1 MDSCRTAGEQAAR
14 WRAAG
19 IPDGYTISRLLYT
32 AAAEVI
38 IAELRAMNDGYLPQ
52 RLVMRPTS
60 SDKYEPIGNP
70 GPDVSFESAATCE
83 KEPIL
88 AFNSKTWQRNP
99 EGRLSGANWDGLY
112 VFNVRTRELN
122 FRVSGENF
130 IKPEPYDERAWIS
143 EILSLSDDA
152 NHAYVKVALGKRLED
167 GEKQSVRY
175 DYYLAWLDLK
185 TRGLKLISQLK
196 NLWF

>member
-1 MDSCRTAGEQAAR
+1 MDSSRTAEEQAAR

-19 IPDGYTISRLLYT
+19 IPDGYTISRLLYN
-32 AAAEVI
+32 AAGEVL
-38 IAELRAMNDGYLPQ
+38 IAELRGMKDGELPK
-52 RLVMRPTS
+52 RLVMRPRTAA
-60 SDKYEPIGNP
+60 KYEPIGRP
-70 GPDVSFESAATCE
+70 DRDVSFESAASCE

-88 AFNSKTWQRNP
+88 VFNAKTWKRNP
-99 EGRLSGANWDGLY
+99 EGRLSSANWDGLY

-122 FRVSGENF
+122 LCVSGENF

-152 NHAYVKVALGKRLED
+152 NHAYVKVALGKLLEN
-167 GEKQSVRY
+167 GEEQSVRY
-175 DYYLAWLDLK
+175 DYYLARLDLE
-185 TRGLKLISQLK
+185 TRDMKLISQLK

>member
-1 MDSCRTAGEQAAR
+1 MDYCRTAGEQAAR

-19 IPDGYTISRLLYT
+19 IPEGYTISRLLYN
-32 AAAEVI
+32 AAGEVL
-38 IAELRAMNDGYLPQ
+38 IAELRGMKDGELPK

-60 SDKYEPIGNP
+60 TAKYEPIGS
-70 GPDVSFESAATCE
+70 PDRNVSFESAATCE
-83 KEPIL
+83 RKPIL
-88 AFNSKTWQRNP
+88 VFNSKTRQRNP

-112 VFNVRTRELN
+112 VFNVRTGELN
-122 FRVSGENF
+122 LCVSGENF

-175 DYYLAWLDLK
+175 DYYLARLNLK
-185 TRGLKLISQLK
+185 TRDVELVSHLK